1 MLLTLLNP
9 GEYKVAVLPDLDR
22 ARIWAWFMRRNTDG
36 SAYTKA
42 DLRAAV
48 DATDAWIESNAAAFN
63 TALPQPFRGAAT
75 AQQKTDLLCWVA
87 QRRAGKLRVEED
99 G

>member
-22 ARIWAWFMRRNTDG
+22 NRVWRWFMRRNTDG
-36 SAYTKA
+36 TNFTKS

-63 TALPQPFRGAAT
+63 TALPQPFRGAAS
-75 AQQKTDLLCWVA
+75 AQQKTDLFCWVA
-87 QRRAGKLRVEED
+87 QRRAAKLWVEED

>member
-1 MLLTLLNP
+1 
-9 GEYKVAVLPDLDR
+9 VALLPDQDR
-22 ARIWAWFMRRNTDG
+22 DRIWRWFMRNSSDPFPV
-36 SAYTKA
+36 TKA

-48 DATDAWIESNAAAFN
+48 NAVDAWIEANSAAFN

-75 AQQKTDLLCWVA
+75 ATQKTLLLCCVA
-87 QRRAGKLRVEED
+87 MRRADQLRVEED